1 MNEATEE
8 EFIVPHCI
16 GCSADPVGD
25 LQKWQANAE
34 AEIGVENNDFST
46 SASTSNTGSFVSN
59 ESMVVTD
66 EENHGIDLTPD
77 ENNADNF
84 QVHPKETVGN
94 TLRVVKSG
102 KVAAANENE
111 EVKASKNEIV
121 FRAPANSRLSPT
133 EEKKKLVRMGMTTA
147 AAIALHNFPEGLATF
162 VAALHDPASGLVLGK
177 LFILCAF
184 C

>member
-1 MNEATEE
+1 
-8 EFIVPHCI
+8 
-16 GCSADPVGD
+16 
-25 LQKWQANAE
+25 
-34 AEIGVENNDFST
+34 
-46 SASTSNTGSFVSN
+46 
-59 ESMVVTD
+59 MVVTD